1 MKKFTIKQA
10 IETRNYYKQK
20 VQNRI
25 ERIEKLKEANTPKI
39 ILDNEERM
47 LKEYK
52 HELFIWELCLDFY
65 RKGYQDCQMNKNKSF
80 KLIQEELSP
89 DERLINAIFDETKFI
104 REEEK

>member
-10 IETRNYYKQK
+10 IETRNYYKEK
-20 VQNRI
+20 VKSRI

-47 LKEYK
+47 LKELK
-52 HELFIWELCLDFY
+52 HELFLWEVNLDFY
-65 RKGYQDCQMNKNKSF
+65 RKGYQDCQMSKNKNF

-89 DERLINAIFDETKFI
+89 NERLMNAIFDETKFI
-104 REEEK
+104 KEEE